1 MRIESGEWR
10 VEGKISHERR
20 EEGAVD
26 TVDDSRPLAVV
37 DTQHTEQNIY
47 LGIQEYSR
55 ATWRGATRKHPTRVS
70 SGVSLTVEY
79 VQIRSVPSK

>member
-1 MRIESGEWR
+1 MCEPLYMRIESGEWR

-37 DTQHTEQNIY
+37 DTQHTEQNISCKISVKGKVTT
-47 LGIQEYSR
+47 LASTYS
-55 ATWRGATRKHPTRVS
+55 
-70 SGVSLTVEY
+70 
-79 VQIRSVPSK
+79 